1 MFVFTYYYHL
11 PSFWD
16 KEPSQITFSLYVDV
30 VFIVAIFYNESEGQK
45 TFYRGHTFY
54 YLRDV

>member
-11 PSFWD
+11 PSFLD

-30 VFIVAIFYNESEGQK
+30 VFIVGIFYNDSEGQK
-45 TFYRGHTFY
+45 AFYRGHTLY